1 MKFPAVR
8 LRGRIF
14 EPLFY
19 AAYAGAIT
27 LFAACFFYSSLRL
40 QTLYSRLYYAPDALA
55 VAPGLLGD
63 WSAPLDDVF
72 IHFDFA
78 RSTARGHPF
87 QWSAGNGYSSGG
99 TSLLYPLVLG
109 FGYWIWAGFR
119 GLDLMVWAGMIA
131 CVSVFGF
138 LLASRRVFS
147 GLPAWA
153 SYFAPPALLGVGV
166 LDWSLFSGM
175 EVALFL
181 GLWAIALIAW
191 DDLVQIASDPG
202 VPAARLVWTG
212 GALGSASAL
221 VVATRPEAV
230 TTLVIFAASAA
241 FVVRRARG
249 SRPALTTLIC
259 AAAPGALVILG
270 QQLVNRWLTG
280 DASAAGALTKLELY
294 HPYLTRDEV
303 FGQWL
308 FHVEYQLARVANY
321 HLTDEVPFGWIPHA
335 LAGAA
340 LLFQATR
347 RHALLLLTSAA
358 AWTAM
363 VGLNGQVRWQ
373 NERYAMPAVA
383 WLMLAAALGAAGLL
397 AQAYTLRRRKVWVRA
412 LCGATAIGAVLLFAD
427 HQRPRFLEQAW
438 FFGRASRNILDQHVR
453 AGVLIRHLR
462 PKPRRVLVGD
472 AGAIPYAAD
481 LPALD
486 IIGLG
491 GYGKLPFARATRQ
504 GVGASIELIE
514 RMPVAD
520 RPDLM
525 AIYPH
530 WWDAL
535 PLWFGEPVPGGVVT
549 VRGNVVCAG
558 TNKVLYRPNWRVLAD
573 SARPFG
579 LAADEQVIDEL
590 DFADVISEREH
601 GYAMNRPASGHVVMK
616 LLAHPERAHDQ
627 LWDAGRSFP
636 PDISEAFELYGL
648 SPGKPARLIFRVA
661 PPQTAVLAVAIDGSE
676 LGELRIESG
685 EQWTHPDLIIP
696 AARVRPRISVRISGV
711 KNERIVYH
719 LWAVQTR

>member
-8 LRGRIF
+8 LGGRLV
-14 EPLFY
+14 EPLLY
-19 AAYAGAIT
+19 AVYAGAIT
-27 LFAACFFYSSLRL
+27 LLAACFFYSSLRL

-55 VAPGLLGD
+55 AAPELLGD

-87 QWSAGNGYSSGG
+87 EWSAGNGYSSGG
-99 TSLLYPLVLG
+99 TSLLYPLLLG
-109 FGYWIWAGFR
+109 FGYWVSSGFR
-119 GLDLMVWAGMIA
+119 GLELMVWAGMIA
-131 CVSVFGF
+131 CVSVFGC

-147 GLPAWA
+147 GLPRWA
-153 SYFAPPALLGVGV
+153 SYFAPPAVLGVGV
-166 LDWSLFSGM
+166 LVWSLFSGM

-181 GLWAIALIAW
+181 GLWGIALIAW
-191 DDLVQIASDPG
+191 DDLLQLVVDRSASDH
-202 VPAARLVWTG
+202 RLGWTSL
-212 GALGSASAL
+212 ALGLASAL
-221 VVATRPEAV
+221 LVATRPEAM
-230 TTLVIFAASAA
+230 TTLAIFALSAA

-249 SRPALTTLIC
+249 PKPALATLLF
-259 AAAPGALVILG
+259 AAVPGAVVVAL
-270 QQLVNRWLTG
+270 QQVVNRWLTG
-280 DASAAGALTKLELY
+280 DASAAGALTKLELH

-303 FGQWL
+303 FSQWW

-321 HLTDEVPFGWIPHA
+321 HFTDEVPFGWIPHV

-340 LLFQATR
+340 LLFPATR
-347 RHALLLLTSAA
+347 RYALLLLSSAA
-358 AWTAM
+358 AWTAI
-363 VGLNGQVRWQ
+363 VALNGQVRWQ
-373 NERYAMPAVA
+373 NERYTMPAVA
-383 WLMLAAALGAAGLL
+383 WLLLAAALGAAALL
-397 AQAYTLRRRKVWVRA
+397 HQAYTFQRRRLWVRA
-412 LCGATAIGAVLLFAD
+412 LCGAIAIGSVLLFAD

-438 FFGRASRNILDQHVR
+438 YFGRASRNILDQHVR

-504 GVGASIELIE
+504 GVGAAIELIE

-535 PLWFGEPVPGGVVT
+535 PLWFGEPVPGGVVS

-558 TNKVLYRPNWRVLAD
+558 TNKVIYRPSWRVLAD
-573 SARPFG
+573 SGRPFG
-579 LAADEQVIDEL
+579 LAPGEQVVDEL

-601 GYAMNRPASGHVVMK
+601 GYAMSRPATGHVVMK
-616 LLAHPERAHDQ
+616 LLRHPERAHDQ
-627 LWDAGRSFP
+627 LWDAGRSIP
-636 PDISEAFELYGL
+636 PDVGERFELRGL
-648 SPGKPARLIFRVA
+648 APGRPARLVFRVA
-661 PPQTAVLAVAIDGSE
+661 PPQPTVLAVSIDGHSV
-676 LGELRIESG
+676 GELRAENA
-685 EQWTHPDLIIP
+685 ENWMHPALFVP
-696 AARVRPRISVRISGV
+696 ADRTKARISVRIEGV

-719 LWAVQTR
+719 LWAVQSR

>member
-1 MKFPAVR
+1 MKFPGAR
-8 LRGRIF
+8 DRGRLL

-19 AAYAGAIT
+19 AVYAGAFT
-27 LFAACFFYSSLRL
+27 LLAACFFYSSLRL
-40 QTLYSRLYYAPDALA
+40 QTQYSRLYYAPYALEA
-55 VAPGLLGD
+55 APELLGD

-78 RSTARGHPF
+78 RATARGYPF

-131 CVSVFGF
+131 CVSVFGV
-138 LLASRRVFS
+138 LLASRRAFR
-147 GLPAWA
+147 GLPTWA

-181 GLWAIALIAW
+181 GLWGIALIAW
-191 DDLVQIASDPG
+191 DDLLLIAVDRAFP
-202 VPAARLVWTG
+202 PRR
-212 GALGSASAL
+212 LGSASVAL
-221 VVATRPEAV
+221 GLASAMVVATRPEAL
-230 TTLVIFAASAA
+230 TTLGIFAASAA

-249 SRPALTTLIC
+249 SRAGLTTLLC
-259 AAAPGALVILG
+259 AAAPGALVIVS
-270 QQLVNRWLTG
+270 QQLVNRLLTG
-280 DASAAGALTKLELY
+280 DASAAGALTKLELH
-294 HPYLTRDEV
+294 HPYLTQEEV
-303 FGQWL
+303 IHQWW

-321 HLTDEVPFGWIPHA
+321 HLTDEVPFGWIPHV

-340 LLFQATR
+340 LLFSATR
-347 RHALLLLTSAA
+347 RYALLLLASAA
-358 AWTAM
+358 AWTAV

-373 NERYAMPAVA
+373 NERYTMPAVA
-383 WLMLAAALGAAGLL
+383 WLMLAAALGAAALL
-397 AQAYTLRRRKVWVRA
+397 AAAYTSQRRRPWVRA
-412 LCGATAIGAVLLFAD
+412 LCGATAIGLVLLFVD
-427 HQRPRFLEQAW
+427 HQRPRLLEQAW

-453 AGVLIRHLR
+453 TGVLIRHLQ
-462 PKPRRVLVGD
+462 PKPHRVLVGD

-491 GYGKLPFARATRQ
+491 GYGKLPFARATRL
-504 GVGASIELIE
+504 GVGAAIELIE
-514 RMPVAD
+514 RMPVTD

-535 PLWFGEPVPGGVVT
+535 PLWFGEPVPGGVVS

-558 TNKVLYRPNWRVLAD
+558 VNKVLYRPSWRALTD
-573 SARPFG
+573 SGRPFG
-579 LAADEQVIDEL
+579 LAPGEQVVDEV

-601 GYAMNRPASGHVVMK
+601 GYALSLPASGHVVMK
-616 LLAHPERAHDQ
+616 LLEHPERPHEQ
-627 LWDAGRSFP
+627 LWDAGRAVP
-636 PDISEAFELYGL
+636 PDVSESFELRGL
-648 SPGKPARLIFRVA
+648 SPGRPLRLVFRAA
-661 PPQTAVLAVAIDGSE
+661 PPQTAVLAVAIDGQR
-676 LGELRIESG
+676 LGELRLEDA
-685 EQWTHPDLIIP
+685 EHWTHPALLVP
-696 AARVRPRISVRISGV
+696 ADRVNPRISVRIDGV